1 MKYNQLGSF
10 EEIVLMAIGVLGEG
24 AYGVSIKEELAS
36 RTGRSPSI
44 GALHS
49 ALSRL
54 EGKGYIQSHE
64 GGATAS
70 RGGRR
75 KRFYLL
81 TTEGEQALMRG
92 HELRSNMLRDIPG
105 LSLTD
110 Q

>member
-10 EEIVLMAIGVLGEG
+10 EEIVLMAIGVLGDK
-24 AYGVSIKEELAS
+24 AYGVSIKEELTQ
-36 RTGRSPSI
+36 RTGRAPSI

-54 EGKGYIQSHE
+54 EGKGYIRSHE
-64 GGATAS
+64 GGATAA

-81 TTEGEQALMRG
+81 TAEGQRALIQG
-92 HELRSNMLRDIPG
+92 HELRNNMLRDIPG
-105 LSLTD
+105 LSLGEG
-110 Q
+110 